1 MTPKLRMILLLLSMA
16 LLCSVLQAQSKCN
29 VPADECERQ
38 IRSMLAG
45 KKYLGFQVVSGAN
58 SRGVFVKSVAAESP
72 AEKAGLR
79 PGDRIIMLAGEDLTN
94 AKLSELKKFRERWL
108 SNDKNPDD
116 EKVVMTINRI
126 GTYKRLTVHVQKM
139 TKEQIDKVVAS
150 HLRSA
155 HGMIVAG
162 SN

>member
-1 MTPKLRMILLLLSMA
+1 MTPKPRNILLLVAMA
-16 LLCSVLQAQSKCN
+16 LLCSVLQAQTKCN
-29 VPADECERQ
+29 VPADECARQ

-58 SRGVFVKSVAAESP
+58 STGIFVKSVAAESP

-79 PGDRIIMLAGEDLTN
+79 AGDRIMMLAGKDLTN
-94 AKLSELKKFRERWL
+94 AKLSELRKLRERWL
-108 SNDKNPDD
+108 ASDRNPDD

-126 GTYKRLTVHVQKM
+126 GTYKRLTLHVQKLS
-139 TKEQIDKVVAS
+139 KEQIDKVVAA

-155 HGMIVAG
+155 HGMVVAG